1 MSDNW
6 QHPDWEEKMKHYKA
20 LLFSTALVAAPFAA
34 WADEMT
40 TVNMIN
46 PLPRSTNFF
55 PLVVGEAL
63 GYFEEE
69 GVVVNLLPSD
79 TSIPYV
85 AFVQNGQADL
95 AMLDPVETLNA
106 VAAGANINTVY
117 EVMQNAPEGI
127 GVPAGSTAQSVADL
141 VGTTVGLVSDRD
153 RAFLQ
158 AALDVEG
165 KSIDE
170 VQTVV
175 LGEAGPTLAAAM
187 RDATVSAIS
196 GAAPDWIALLA
207 NGIEVRL
214 ITPEELLASPAN
226 TFAMNADT
234 IEAKREAVEGFL
246 RAWSKGMY
254 VAAVNPEAVAQM
266 LRRGVPEEW
275 ENEAAGQLFL
285 DMSIGMNLST
295 TERLG
300 DLQTGVWTAL
310 QPRLVSSGA
319 IEAEIDVAT
328 FLNDTYIDA
337 ANDFDRAEVE
347 AEAATWLA
355 ANK

>member
-1 MSDNW
+1 
-6 QHPDWEEKMKHYKA
+6 MKTFKA
-20 LLFSTALVAAPFAA
+20 LTVSALLAATALPVAAQ
-34 WADEMT
+34 EMT

-46 PLPRSTNFF
+46 PLPRSTNFY

-63 GYFEEE
+63 GYFAEE
-69 GVVVNLLPSD
+69 GVEVNLLPSD

-95 AMLDPVETLNA
+95 AMLDPVETINA
-106 VAAGANINTVY
+106 VLAGANINTVY
-117 EVMQNAPEGI
+117 EVMQNAPEAI
-127 GVPAGSTAQSVADL
+127 GVLDSSAYDSVDDL

-158 AALDVEG
+158 AALDVVG
-165 KSIDE
+165 KSIDDVE
-170 VQTVV
+170 TVV
-175 LGEAGPTLAAAM
+175 LGESGPTLAAAI
-187 RDATVSAIS
+187 RDGQVSAIS
-196 GAAPDWIALLA
+196 GAAPDWIALNA
-207 NGIEVRL
+207 NGINVRL

-226 TFAMNADT
+226 TFAMNKDM
-234 IEAKREAVEGFL
+234 IEEKRAAVEGFL

-254 VAAVNPEAVAQM
+254 VSKVNPEMVAQA
-266 LRRGVPEEW
+266 LRKGVPAEW

-300 DLQTGVWTAL
+300 DLQKDVWTAL
-310 QPRLVSSGA
+310 QPRLLSSGA
-319 IEAEIDVAT
+319 IAQEVDVNT
-328 FLNDTYIDA
+328 FLNDTYIAA

-347 AEAATWLA
+347 AEAAAWLE

>member
-1 MSDNW
+1 MTRLTMLS
-6 QHPDWEEKMKHYKA
+6 
-20 LLFSTALVAAPFAA
+20 LTTALAVTAIPAVAQ
-34 WADEMT
+34 ELT

-69 GVVVNLLPSD
+69 GVEVNLLPSD

-95 AMLDPVETLNA
+95 AMLDPVETINA
-106 VAAGANINTVY
+106 RLAGANIQTVY
-117 EVMQNAPEGI
+117 EVMQNAPEAI
-127 GVPAGSTAQSVADL
+127 GVLASSEYDSVDDL

-158 AALDVEG
+158 ASLDVVG
-165 KSIDE
+165 KSIDD

-175 LGEAGPTLAAAM
+175 LGESGPTLAAAI
-187 RDATVSAIS
+187 RDGQVSAIS
-196 GAAPDWIALLA
+196 GAAPDWIALNA

-214 ITPEELLASPAN
+214 ITPEEMLASPAN
-226 TFAMNADT
+226 TFAMNADM
-234 IEAKREAVEGFL
+234 IEEKRAAIEGFL

-254 VAAVNPEAVAQM
+254 VATVNPEMVAEALRQAVPA
-266 LRRGVPEEW
+266 EW
-275 ENEAAGQLFL
+275 ENEEAGQLFL
-285 DMSIGMNLST
+285 DMSIGMNVSV

-300 DLQTGVWTAL
+300 DLQADVWTNI
-310 QPRLVSSGA
+310 QPRLLSSGA
-319 IEAEIDVAT
+319 IAEAVDVST

-337 ANDFDRAEVE
+337 ANDWDRAEVE
-347 AEAATWLA
+347 AEAAAWLA
-355 ANK
+355 ENQ

>member
-1 MSDNW
+1 
-6 QHPDWEEKMKHYKA
+6 MKTFKA
-20 LLFSTALVAAPFAA
+20 LTVSALLAATALPVAAQ
-34 WADEMT
+34 EMT

-46 PLPRSTNFF
+46 PLPRSTNFY

-63 GYFEEE
+63 GYFAEE
-69 GVVVNLLPSD
+69 GIEVNLLPSD

-95 AMLDPVETLNA
+95 AMLDPVETINA
-106 VAAGANINTVY
+106 RLAGANINTVY
-117 EVMQNAPEGI
+117 EVMQNAPEAI
-127 GVPAGSTAQSVADL
+127 GVLDSSAYDSVDDL

-158 AALDVEG
+158 AALDVVG
-165 KSIDE
+165 KSIDDVE
-170 VQTVV
+170 TVV
-175 LGEAGPTLAAAM
+175 LGESGPTLAAAI
-187 RDATVSAIS
+187 RDGQVSAIS
-196 GAAPDWIALLA
+196 GAAPDWIALNA
-207 NGIEVRL
+207 NGINVRL

-226 TFAMNADT
+226 TFAASVDT
-234 IEAKREAVEGFL
+234 LEEKRPAMEGFL

-254 VAAVNPEAVAQM
+254 VSKVNPEMVAQA
-266 LRRGVPEEW
+266 LRKGVPAEW

-300 DLQTGVWTAL
+300 DLQKDVWTAL
-310 QPRLVSSGA
+310 QPRLLSSGA
-319 IEAEIDVAT
+319 IAEQVDVTT
-328 FLNDTYIDA
+328 FLNDTYIAA

-347 AEAATWLA
+347 AEAAAWLE

>member
-1 MSDNW
+1 M
-6 QHPDWEEKMKHYKA
+6 KMFKA
-20 LLFSTALVAAPFAA
+20 LTVSALLAATALPVAAQ
-34 WADEMT
+34 DMT

-46 PLPRSTNFF
+46 PLPRSTNFY

-63 GYFEEE
+63 GYFAEE
-69 GVVVNLLPSD
+69 GVEVNLLPSD

-95 AMLDPVETLNA
+95 AMLDPVETINA
-106 VAAGANINTVY
+106 VLAGANINTVY
-117 EVMQNAPEGI
+117 EVMQNAPEAI
-127 GVPAGSTAQSVADL
+127 GVLDSSTYDSVDDL

-158 AALDVEG
+158 AALDVVG
-165 KSIDE
+165 KSIDDVE
-170 VQTVV
+170 TVV
-175 LGEAGPTLAAAM
+175 LGESGPTLAAAI
-187 RDATVSAIS
+187 RDGQVSAIS
-196 GAAPDWIALLA
+196 GAAPDWIALNA
-207 NGIEVRL
+207 NGINVRL

-226 TFAMNADT
+226 TFAASVDM
-234 IEAKREAVEGFL
+234 IEEKRAAMEGFL

-254 VAAVNPEAVAQM
+254 VSKVNPEMVAQA
-266 LRRGVPEEW
+266 LRKGVPAEW

-310 QPRLVSSGA
+310 QPRLLSSGA
-319 IEAEIDVAT
+319 IPQEVDVT
-328 FLNDTYIDA
+328 SFLNDTYIAA

-347 AEAATWLA
+347 AEAAAWLE

>member
-1 MSDNW
+1 M
-6 QHPDWEEKMKHYKA
+6 KMLKTTLLCSAIA
-20 LLFSTALVAAPFAA
+20 LTALPTLGFAQ
-34 WADEMT
+34 DT

-63 GYFEEE
+63 GYFADE
-69 GVVVNLLPSD
+69 GITVNLLPSD

-85 AFVQNGQADL
+85 AFIQNGQADL
-95 AMLDPVETLNA
+95 SMLDPVETVNA
-106 VAAGANINTVY
+106 INAGAKINTVY
-117 EVMQNAPEGI
+117 EVMQNAPEAI
-127 GVPAGSTAQSVADL
+127 GVLDSSKYDSVDDL

-158 AALDVEG
+158 AALDVVG
-165 KSIDE
+165 KSIDD

-175 LGEAGPTLAAAM
+175 LGESGPTLAAAI
-187 RDATVSAIS
+187 RDGNVSAIS
-196 GAAPDWIALLA
+196 GAAPDWIALNA
-207 NGIEVRL
+207 NGINVRL

-226 TFAMNADT
+226 TFAANAET
-234 IEAKREAVEGFL
+234 LEEKRPAMEGFL

-254 VAAVNPEAVAQM
+254 VASANPEAVAQM
-266 LRRGVPEEW
+266 LRKGVPEEW

-285 DMSIGMNLST
+285 DMSIGMNVST

-310 QPRLVSSGA
+310 QPRLLSSGA
-319 IEAEIDVAT
+319 IEKEVDVST
-328 FLNDTYIDA
+328 FLNDTYIAA
-337 ANDFDRAEVE
+337 ANDFDRAAVE
-347 AEAATWLA
+347 ADAAAWLA

>member
-1 MSDNW
+1 M
-6 QHPDWEEKMKHYKA
+6 KMFKTLTVSA
-20 LLFSTALVAAPFAA
+20 LLAATALPVAAQ
-34 WADEMT
+34 EMT

-63 GYFEEE
+63 GYFAEE
-69 GVVVNLLPSD
+69 GVEVNLLPSD

-95 AMLDPVETLNA
+95 AMLDPVETINA
-106 VAAGANINTVY
+106 RLAGANIATVY
-117 EVMQNAPEGI
+117 EVMQNAPEAI
-127 GVPAGSTAQSVADL
+127 GVLDTSAYDSVDDL

-153 RAFLQ
+153 RSFLQ
-158 AALDVEG
+158 AAMNAVG
-165 KSIDE
+165 KSIDDVE
-170 VQTVV
+170 TVV
-175 LGEAGPTLAAAM
+175 LGESGPTLAAAI
-187 RDATVSAIS
+187 RDGQVSAIS
-196 GAAPDWIALLA
+196 GAAPDWIALNA
-207 NGIEVRL
+207 NGINVRL

-226 TFAMNADT
+226 TFAASVDT
-234 IEAKREAVEGFL
+234 LEEKRPAMEGFL

-254 VAAVNPEAVAQM
+254 VAKVNPEMVAQA
-266 LRRGVPEEW
+266 LRKGVPAEW

-285 DMSIGMNLST
+285 DMSIGMNVST

-300 DLQTGVWTAL
+300 DLQTDVWTAL
-310 QPRLVSSGA
+310 QPRLLSSGA
-319 IEAEIDVAT
+319 IPQEVDVT
-328 FLNDTYIDA
+328 SFLNDTYIAA

-347 AEAATWLA
+347 AEAAAWLE

>member
-1 MSDNW
+1 
-6 QHPDWEEKMKHYKA
+6 MKTFKA
-20 LLFSTALVAAPFAA
+20 LTVSALLAATALPVAAQ
-34 WADEMT
+34 EMT

-46 PLPRSTNFF
+46 PLPRSTNFY
-55 PLVVGEAL
+55 PLVVAEAL
-63 GYFEEE
+63 GYFAEE
-69 GVVVNLLPSD
+69 GVEVNLLPSD

-95 AMLDPVETLNA
+95 AMLDPVETINA
-106 VAAGANINTVY
+106 RLAGANINTVY
-117 EVMQNAPEGI
+117 EVMQNAPEAI
-127 GVPAGSTAQSVADL
+127 GVLDSSAYDSVDDL

-158 AALDVEG
+158 AALDVVG
-165 KSIDE
+165 KSIDDVE
-170 VQTVV
+170 TVV
-175 LGEAGPTLAAAM
+175 LGESGPTLAAAI
-187 RDATVSAIS
+187 RDGQVSAIS
-196 GAAPDWIALLA
+196 GAAPDWIALNA
-207 NGIEVRL
+207 NGINVRL

-226 TFAMNADT
+226 TFAASVDT
-234 IEAKREAVEGFL
+234 LEEKRPAMEGFL

-254 VAAVNPEAVAQM
+254 VSKVNPEMVAQA
-266 LRRGVPEEW
+266 LRKGVPAEW

-300 DLQTGVWTAL
+300 DLQTDVWTAL
-310 QPRLVSSGA
+310 QPRLLSSGA
-319 IEAEIDVAT
+319 IAEQVDVTT
-328 FLNDTYIDA
+328 FLNDTYIAA

-347 AEAATWLA
+347 AEAAAWLE